1 MSIDKKSP
9 PGAPGLLRSTS
20 IMSGGTLLSRGLGF
34 VRDMLFARFFGTAAG
49 ADAFVVAFRLPNMFR
64 DLVGEGAANS
74 SFIPVLTEYGQ
85 KRPLELK
92 ALMDAVLAWAVIIL
106 TGIVVAGVVLAP
118 WVVRLIAPGFTHDP
132 QKMTLA
138 VTLTQ
143 IMFPYLIFIG
153 LTAFF
158 AAIQFTYGSFLM
170 PALGPCLLNVVLII
184 STLAS
189 VFWLKQPLYGLAA
202 GVLAGGALQM
212 WFQWSPL
219 IRHGVAFRLGWPR
232 PNEGARQMGRLI
244 LPRLFGSAVY
254 QLNIFVDT
262 ICASLVTVVGPG
274 GISAIYY
281 AMRIEQLPMGVFGVA
296 LASAVL
302 PRLSKE
308 ALSDDKEQFKATLVS
323 ALKNIF
329 FVMMPMTI
337 FLAILAEPLVR
348 VIFQR
353 GMFDAY
359 STAVTAGALAC
370 FGLGLMGYGG
380 VKILVSAFH
389 SLQDTRTPVK
399 VALVSLAVN
408 AALNVI
414 LMFPLKVPGIALASA
429 VSSAVSLVLLTRA
442 LSAKTGALNGRFKVF
457 FLKLAA
463 AGFVQAAVVWTAWEY
478 FAGVPEFWRLCAVI
492 PAGAAVYVLIAC
504 AAGLEPA
511 IYLRRSVMSRVTVLC
526 GRQNDRRS

>member
-1 MSIDKKSP
+1 MSIDIIP
-9 PGAPGLLRSTS
+9 PSRPRGLLRATS
-20 IMSGGTLLSRGLGF
+20 IMSGGTLLSRVLGF
-34 VRDMLFARFFGTAAG
+34 IRDMLFARFFGTAAG

-64 DLVGEGAANS
+64 DLIGEGAANS
-74 SFIPVLTEYGQ
+74 SFIPVMMEYKE
-85 KRPLELK
+85 KRPAELK
-92 ALMDAVLAWAVIIL
+92 GFMDAVVAWGVVIL
-106 TGIVVAGVVLAP
+106 TGITVAGIVLAP
-118 WVVRLIAPGFTHDP
+118 LVVRLIAPGFVHEP
-132 QKMTLA
+132 GKMMLT

-158 AAIQFTYGSFLM
+158 SAIQFTYGSFAM

-189 VFWLKQPLYGLAA
+189 VFWMKQPLYGLAA
-202 GVLAGGALQM
+202 GVLAGGALQL
-212 WFQWSPL
+212 WFQWVPL
-219 IRHGVAFRLGWPR
+219 KKHGVVFGR
-232 PNEGARQMGRLI
+232 PASMNNDGARQVGRLI

-262 ICASLVTVVGPG
+262 ICASLVSVVGPG

-302 PRLSKE
+302 PRLSQE
-308 ALSDDKEQFKATLVS
+308 ALSRDKAQFKTTLVF

-329 FVMMPMTI
+329 FVMLPMTI
-337 FLAILAEPLVR
+337 TLALLAEPLVR

-353 GMFDAY
+353 GAFDAY
-359 STAVTAGALAC
+359 STAVTSSALIC

-389 SLQDTRTPVK
+389 SMQDTRTPVM

-408 AALNVI
+408 ALLNVI
-414 LMFPLKVPGIALASA
+414 LMFPLKIAGIALASA
-429 VSSAVSLVLLTRA
+429 VSSVVSITLLIRL
-442 LSAKTGALNGRFKVF
+442 LSARVGGLDGDFAVF
-457 FLKLAA
+457 FLKLLAAGVAQAA
-463 AGFVQAAVVWTAWEY
+463 AVGGAWQVLS
-478 FAGVPEFWRLCAVI
+478 GIPELWRLCIVI
-492 PAGAAVYVLIAC
+492 PAGGLSYIAAAYLLR
-504 AAGLEPA
+504 LEQA
-511 IYLRRSVMSRVTVLC
+511 RALNKLFQR
-526 GRQNDRRS
+526 

>member
-1 MSIDKKSP
+1 MSIDIIPSSRP
-9 PGAPGLLRSTS
+9 RGLLRAAS
-20 IMSGGTLLSRGLGF
+20 IMSGGTLLSRVLGF
-34 VRDMLFARFFGTAAG
+34 VRDMLFARFFGTAAS

-64 DLVGEGAANS
+64 DLIGEGAANS
-74 SFIPVLTEYGQ
+74 SFIPVMTEYKE
-85 KRPLELK
+85 KRPAELK
-92 ALMDAVLAWAVIIL
+92 DFINAVMAWGVVIL
-106 TGIVVAGVVLAP
+106 TGITVAGIVLAP
-118 WVVRLIAPGFTHDP
+118 LVVRLIAPGFAHEPGKTA
-132 QKMTLA
+132 LA

-158 AAIQFTYGSFLM
+158 SAIQFTYGAFTM

-202 GVLAGGALQM
+202 GVLAGGALQL
-212 WFQWSPL
+212 WFQWVPL
-219 IRHGVAFRLGWPR
+219 KKHGVVLALSARPGADTWPAVM
-232 PNEGARQMGRLI
+232 NNDGARQVGRLI
-244 LPRLFGSAVY
+244 LPRLLGSGVY

-262 ICASLVTVVGPG
+262 ICASLVSIVGPG

-308 ALSDDKEQFKATLVS
+308 ALSADKAQFKATLEF

-329 FVMMPMTI
+329 FIMLPMTI
-337 FLAILAEPLVR
+337 TLSLLAEPLVR

-353 GMFDAY
+353 GAFDAY
-359 STAVTAGALAC
+359 STAVTASALIC

-380 VKILVSAFH
+380 VKLLVSAFH

-408 AALNVI
+408 ALLNVL
-414 LMFPLKVPGIALASA
+414 LMFPLKIAGIALASA
-429 VSSAVSLVLLTRA
+429 VSSVVSIALLMRF
-442 LSAKTGALNGRFKVF
+442 LSARLGGFDIRFAGF
-457 FLKLAA
+457 FLKLLA
-463 AGFVQAAVVWTAWEY
+463 AGSLQAAGVWWL
-478 FAGVPEFWRLCAVI
+478 WRLIPGTPELWRLAIVI
-492 PAGAAVYVLIAC
+492 PSGALLYLLAAHVLR
-504 AAGLEPA
+504 LEQVRF
-511 IYLRRSVMSRVTVLC
+511 LRAT
-526 GRQNDRRS
+526 